1 MSYESE
7 FGFNYI
13 DIAFYVICQNLKN
26 EQDVKFSYDKLA
38 CKEAVDSV

>member
-13 DIAFYVICQNLKN
+13 DIAYVICHNLKN

-38 CKEAVDSV
+38 CKKVVDSV